1 MEVLDASTAIEGVDR
16 GCIAG
21 DIGGVGGDLLIGGE
35 QLAAVDGIGTGAADL
50 TSSHIGDLPFCAN
63 AADTDHA
70 GGCCPGKGVS
80 DAADGC
86 PRGGDCR
93 RRGAVGAE
101 CNGTGVTG
109 CGTVTQGHRSGCG
122 GTCPRTG
129 RQGVAA
135 AGCGVGTKRD
145 IRGIEG
151 LGICS
156 RRCGIHTCR

>member
-35 QLAAVDGIGTGAADL
+35 QLAAVDGIGTGTTDL

-70 GGCCPGKGVS
+70 GGCSPGKGVS

-86 PRGGDCR
+86 PCGGDCR

-101 CNGTGVTG
+101 CNGPDVVG
-109 CGTVTQGHRSGCG
+109 C
-122 GTCPRTG
+122 CP
-129 RQGVAA
+129 
-135 AGCGVGTKRD
+135 
-145 IRGIEG
+145 
-151 LGICS
+151 
-156 RRCGIHTCR
+156 